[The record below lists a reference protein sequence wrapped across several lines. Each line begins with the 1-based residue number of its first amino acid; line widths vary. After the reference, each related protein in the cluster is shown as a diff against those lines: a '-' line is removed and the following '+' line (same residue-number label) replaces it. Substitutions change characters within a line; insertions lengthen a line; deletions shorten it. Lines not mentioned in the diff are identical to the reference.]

1 MASAAAGEH
10 AARSCAAAMA
20 AAMAVTAAAMAAA
33 PAAAAVTATNA
44 ATGALAAAAS
54 VAAAAASVAAA
65 AATAAADLAASSCRG
80 AMAASGR
87 TVALVAAEPAMLAM
101 AATAAATASGGAG
114 CRRLP
119 PWLGKRVVVVVRYF
133 EGRRVHW
140 RARAGVRSG
149 RGTLRRTSLVCPAS
163 TLRST
168 TRHSAPNPHSCSAPG
183 VPLSMAGRRRRS
195 AHMRCAL
202 VHAHSHGER
211 LVFE

>member
-1 MASAAAGEH
+1 MLREVVLLRWQLRWLWRLLRWLPRRLRRRPLRQTLRQVH
-10 AARSCAAAMA
+10 WRLLR
-20 AAMAVTAAAMAAA
+20 VLQRLLRVLQQLLRRLLRIWL
-33 PAAAAVTATNA
+33 PAAVVVRW
-44 ATGALAAAAS
+44 LRVVELWRS
-54 VAAAAASVAAA
+54 WLRS
-65 AATAAADLAASSCRG
+65 LRCSRWL
-80 AMAASGR
+80 R
-87 TVALVAAEPAMLAM
+87 LRLRLR
-101 AATAAATASGGAG
+101 GAG

-202 VHAHSHGER
+202 VHAHSHDER